1 MTSAGLDVRAGS
13 PDQDEERDAFVRE
26 HKRGSYFHL
35 SAWERVVE
43 TVFGNERRDLLA
55 WEGDRLVGVLPLMS
69 TPGFLGGKNLVSVPY
84 GVYGGPLGARQ
95 EIEQALLTEATGI
108 ADREQVGHLELRY
121 AWNPGA
127 ELAGSTLYSTFVK
140 PLPEKAEDVLAAM
153 PKKARAEARK
163 ARAKHDLQLSTGV
176 WYVGD
181 LYRMFVRNK
190 HGLGSPSL
198 PKRMFETMIREF
210 QESVQI
216 HLVRKDREPLAAVMT
231 FAFGDTLLAY
241 YSGTAHNADRN
252 FSASNF
258 MYLALQEW
266 AVEQGFRVFDFG
278 RSRVGSGAYKF
289 KVHQG
294 FEPTPLEYRYHLVRH
309 RGTPS
314 FTPSNPKTHA
324 LQAIWRQL
332 PLWLVTRL
340 SEVASPYLP

>member
-1 MTSAGLDVRAGS
+1 MKRSEFEVRAGS
-13 PDQDEERDAFVRE
+13 PKDDEERDAFVRE
-26 HKRGSYFHL
+26 HKNGSFFHL
-35 SAWERVVE
+35 AAWERVVE
-43 TVFGNERRDLLA
+43 TVFGNPRRDLLA
-55 WEGDRLVGVLPLMS
+55 WNGDRLVGALPLMN

-84 GVYGGPLGARQ
+84 GVYGGPLGVDGNV
-95 EIEQALLTEATGI
+95 EQALLAEATGI

-121 AWNPGA
+121 AWNPGS
-127 ELAGSTLYSTFVK
+127 ELAGSTLYNTFIK
-140 PLPEKAEDVLAAM
+140 DLPEKPEDVLAAM

-163 ARAKHDLQLSTGV
+163 ARKNHDLELSTGV
-176 WYVGD
+176 WYVED

-210 QESVQI
+210 NGSVQI
-216 HLVRKDREPLAAVMT
+216 HLVRKERDPLAAVMT
-231 FAFGDTLLAY
+231 FAYGDTLIAY
-241 YSGTAHNADRN
+241 YSGTALNADRN
-252 FSASNF
+252 YSASNF

-266 AVEQGFRVFDFG
+266 AIEQGFRVFDFG
-278 RSRVGSGAYKF
+278 RSRVGSGAFKF

-309 RGTPS
+309 RGTPT

-332 PLWLVTRL
+332 PLWMVTRL
-340 SEVASPYLP
+340 SDVASPYLP